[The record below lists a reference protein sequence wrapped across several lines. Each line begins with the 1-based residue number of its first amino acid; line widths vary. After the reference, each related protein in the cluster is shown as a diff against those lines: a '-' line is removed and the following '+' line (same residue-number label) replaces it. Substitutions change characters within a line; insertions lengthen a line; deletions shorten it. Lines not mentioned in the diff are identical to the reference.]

1 MNVVSVVAEIGMA
14 DTADSDSSWVPM
26 IVSLLVVGSILGM
39 HIFAAWRSRR
49 RRAARR
55 RGAGRRGAAA
65 YGVGAGS
72 DGGWGA
78 GFSDS
83 GGSSGCGGGG
93 GGGC

>member
-14 DTADSDSSWVPM
+14 DAADSDSSWVPM
-26 IVSLLVVGSILGM
+26 LVSLLVVGSILGM

-55 RGAGRRGAAA
+55 LRAGGRGAAA

-78 GFSDS
+78 GFLD
-83 GGSSGCGGGG
+83 GGGCGGGG